1 MTTAADDDDAW
12 ARKLLKD
19 ELEEQAE
26 WRRGKAVEYPD
37 DRRNLTS
44 AEEYERLAKT
54 VKDIPADLL
63 VAYSEAFED
72 APDSERWQEMLKDI
86 FRGFSDFADATELV
100 QAFVDAKREETEDEE
115 DDTSDAESY
124 LVRSLRRTLDANDV
138 PSDVAEKVIRLI
150 VDWEKA
156 SMDKERRGD

>member
-1 MTTAADDDDAW
+1 MAG
-12 ARKLLKD
+12 
-19 ELEEQAE
+19 
-26 WRRGKAVEYPD
+26 RRKAVEYPD

-44 AEEYERLAKT
+44 AEEYERLAET

-63 VAYSEAFED
+63 VEYSEAFED
-72 APDSERWQEMLKDI
+72 VPDSERWQETLKDI

-100 QAFVDAKREETEDEE
+100 QAFVDAKREEAEDEE

-138 PSDVAEKVIRLI
+138 PSDVADKVIRLI

-156 SMDKERRGD
+156 STDDDRRDD